1 MNDPAIDS
9 TGGTGKLGAANGP
22 LPRRILVVVDP
33 ATHEQPA
40 VDKAA
45 QFAAA
50 SGASLELYVCDVE
63 QDIPESW
70 AGPSRDGHYRRLR
83 AERITGELRRLA
95 APLNARGIATSV
107 VSHWHAPL
115 EEGIGHHVIR
125 SNPDLVIK
133 ATNRH
138 PAAPRVALTHTDWI
152 LIRQIPV
159 PLLLVGTRPWAQPP
173 RIAAAVDP
181 CNTIDHPAC
190 LDAAIVDQARMLA
203 GALGGTVEVCHV
215 LRSPPHL
222 PGEAVPPAKRDAAHV
237 RAREAV
243 ELLARRVGA
252 SAVHLTEGRL
262 VESLARLVGEKS
274 PDMLVMGAV
283 ARPRWIHSAASGT
296 AAQLLER
303 VACDLLVVKPQGFI
317 SPLLVTEE

>member
-1 MNDPAIDS
+1 MSDPAIDA
-9 TGGTGKLGAANGP
+9 TRDAGKAGAANGP

-33 ATHEQPA
+33 TTHEQPA
-40 VDKAA
+40 IDKAA

-50 SGASLELYVCDVE
+50 SGASLELYVCDAE

-70 AGPSRDGHYRRLR
+70 AGPKRDGHYRRLR
-83 AERITGELRRLA
+83 GEQMMGELRRLA
-95 APLNARGIATSV
+95 APLNARGITTSV

-138 PAAPRVALTHTDWI
+138 PAAPRVALTRTDWI
-152 LIRQIPV
+152 LIRQIPA

-190 LDAAIVDQARMLA
+190 LDTVIVDQARMLA
-203 GALGGTVEVCHV
+203 GTLGGTAELCHV

-222 PGEAVPPAKRDAAHV
+222 PGEAVPAAKREAAHA

-243 ELLARRVGA
+243 EMLARRAGTGT
-252 SAVHLTEGRL
+252 VHLTEGRL
-262 VESLARLVGEKS
+262 VESLARLVGERS
-274 PDMLVMGAV
+274 PDVLVMGAV

-303 VACDLLVVKPQGFI
+303 VTCDLLVVKPQGFI